1 MYVYMYMYVTY
12 IQHAHI
18 LDIWECRVRKCVCVC
33 DCAGA
38 RAPVREP
45 ADHATV
51 TLSLRATLLVANN
64 HTCTRHTRHLARV
77 YVPSY
82 KYSAHTIKHTNN

>member
-45 ADHATV
+45 ADQPQRTHALPGSACGPPHLGFSPLPGTYPNLV
-51 TLSLRATLLVANN
+51 YPPLSGWSP
-64 HTCTRHTRHLARV
+64 CDPP
-77 YVPSY
+77 Y
-82 KYSAHTIKHTNN
+82 

>member
-1 MYVYMYMYVTY
+1 MHMHMYMYVTY

-45 ADHATV
+45 ADHAAV
-51 TLSLRATLLVANN
+51 TLSMRATLPVANN
-64 HTCTRHTRHLARV
+64 HTCTRHTRQLARV
-77 YVPSY
+77 YVPCYASTV
-82 KYSAHTIKHTNN
+82 HTLPNRM